1 MKQLGQTRIF
11 IIEDNFIYSYVLE
24 EMLKEYGN
32 FKITSFT
39 SGEKC
44 IEELNNNP
52 ALIILDYNLDKGMNG
67 LETFKIIHL
76 RKPEIPVIILSS
88 QTDVQIVADLLKLG
102 VFDYIEKRDK
112 EKAMKKLCISVL
124 KALQKSN

>member
-1 MKQLGQTRIF
+1 MKQQEQTLLY

-24 EMLKEYGN
+24 EILKEYGN

-44 IEELNNNP
+44 IEELNNDP

-67 LETFKIIHL
+67 LDTFKVIHS
-76 RKPEIPVIILSS
+76 RKPAIPVIVLSS
-88 QTDVQIVADLLKLG
+88 QTNVQVAADLLKLG
-102 VFDYIEKRDK
+102 VFDYIEKKNK

-124 KALQKSN
+124 NALQKK